1 MKRSRLPGGHDGRAS
16 HDRER
21 ARRRGRLAV
30 ESLETRSLL
39 STAHAATAVH
49 AKAGPA
55 RPTYPPYAISLQ
67 IGPASDPGG
76 DGHVFGKNVLVQG
89 FAAPFS
95 TIWIATAPT
104 GYYTNVARSTA
115 SGLYGAIVPIGRGT
129 TQISAFAESP
139 AQNYSLTS
147 TIRATSS
154 NPIVA
159 WDSIALRAIRNL
171 ALPAPEAARD
181 LAILHAAQYDAVAAI
196 AFPRAAYRVHA
207 PAPKGA
213 SAEAAATAAADTAL
227 ESLFPSQAP
236 AFRAA
241 LAAAKADFPANRA
254 TADGL
259 ALGQQVALATLADR
273 AGDGSAPTVV
283 DLGSAT
289 TGLWRPT
296 APGFAPATDPQWG
309 LVKPFLIGS
318 AAQSR
323 PAAPPAVGTAVYDRA
338 LAEVAGLGR
347 LTSTTRTQDQ
357 SNAAGFWGDGAGSLT
372 DPGHWNEIAEQIAV
386 GRGDSL
392 AKDARLFALLDF
404 ALADSAIAVS
414 DAQYTYNTWRPI
426 SAIQPGDPTW
436 VPLISTPASP
446 GYVSDNAAY
455 SSAAADILS
464 ATFGAK
470 SGFTDNLYAS
480 AGVTRSY
487 PGFAAAAAEDANSRI
502 WGGVNTSSDVQQGS
516 ILGDQVGKA
525 ALANFPKVR

>member
-129 TQISAFAESP
+129 TQISAFAKSP

-296 APGFAPATDPQWG
+296 APGFAPAIDPQWG

-323 PAAPPAVGTAVYDRA
+323 PAAPPAV
-338 LAEVAGLGR
+338 
-347 LTSTTRTQDQ
+347 Q

-372 DPGHWNEIAEQIAV
+372 DPGHWNEIAEQVAV

-404 ALADSAIAVS
+404 ALADSAIAAS
-414 DAQYTYNTWRPI
+414 DAQYAYNTWRPI

-455 SSAAADILS
+455 GSVAADILS

-470 SGFTDNLYAS
+470 TAFTDNLYAS